1 MLTHTNYQEWAMLM
15 QVNFESADR
24 WYAVELKEGEEIN
37 YQHDRLAL
45 AAILRSVS
53 LEMLSGLHDKRT
65 SAASAWEVIKWIRVG
80 VQRVREANA
89 QQPRHE
95 FGALVW
101 KEAENV
107 EDFVNRITW
116 LTADLRLLGDNIK
129 DVEVVRKMLQVV
141 LEHLS

>member
-1 MLTHTNYQEWAMLM
+1 
-15 QVNFESADR
+15 
-24 WYAVELKEGEEIN
+24 
-37 YQHDRLAL
+37 
-45 AAILRSVS
+45 
-53 LEMLSGLHDKRT
+53 
-65 SAASAWEVIKWIRVG
+65 
-80 VQRVREANA
+80 VREANA

-107 EDFVNRITW
+107 EDFVNRITR